1 MESFFTRYKNALV
14 LLLVLVLQ
22 LLVLAVQA
30 KRPSRDAADPQAVSL
45 VRYTVVTAIA
55 TPERLLRDFGQWI
68 EDVWFG
74 YIDLIHV
81 RRDNAA
87 LKGEIEQLRLEQAT
101 VVEDARQGQRLQQL
115 LGFKEHYIYQ
125 PVPAQVVGTAG
136 TDQSG
141 IVYIDKGSKDG
152 LKPDMP
158 VVTQDGIVG
167 RLRDVFPNTSQLML
181 ISDATSGVGVILE
194 ATRTRGILK
203 GGAFGQVQ
211 VVNVSPD
218 DRIKAGEKII
228 TSGGDQIF
236 PRGLPV
242 GTVDR
247 AVTDPDRDPLMDVVI
262 RPAANLSQ
270 LEEVLVITGMG
281 DVASSQ
287 EAKDLAESEAE
298 GEAEQKRASDVLSER
313 LPSRVDPNAPADTN
327 PDENVDST
335 GNVVRPLQP
344 PKALHADGFTP
355 GATPP
360 AAELTPGERTVPVKN
375 GVEVLPPKTQP
386 ANSNSAANST
396 AAPATEASTGAA
408 ANGGTTTP
416 RKPAESDANGA
427 VKSSTLSRPAADG
440 TAASTPKAPRPAG
453 STTAA
458 SASAASGEHPAP
470 LKPDTKTRVVVD
482 GPEPSRSPKLGNGI
496 NASPGAPAR
505 RSPAL
510 VPDDGSRPPAE
521 TKPKKPAITAPPP
534 ATTTPQPATPQGRG
548 A

>member
-45 VRYTVVTAIA
+45 IRYTVVTAIA

-87 LKGEIEQLRLEQAT
+87 LKGEIERLRLEQAT

-125 PVPAQVVGTAG
+125 TVPAQVIGTAG

-218 DRIKAGEKII
+218 DRIKSGEKII

-262 RPAANLSQ
+262 HPAANLSQ

-360 AAELTPGERTVPVKN
+360 ATELTPGERTVPVKN
-375 GVEVLPPKTQP
+375 GVEVFPPKTKP
-386 ANSNSAANST
+386 ASNST
-396 AAPATEASTGAA
+396 ASSIAAPAAEASTGAA
-408 ANGGTTTP
+408 TGGTDTP
-416 RKPAESDANGA
+416 RKPAEADANGA
-427 VKSSTLSRPAADG
+427 VKPSTLSRPAVDG
-440 TAASTPKAPRPAG
+440 AAGSSPKAPRPSG

-458 SASAASGEHPAP
+458 PASAASGEHPAP
-470 LKPDTKTRVVVD
+470 LKPDLKTHVVVD
-482 GPEPSRSPKLGNGI
+482 GPEPSRPPKLGNGI
-496 NASPGAPAR
+496 NASPGTPAR
-505 RSPAL
+505 RPPTL

-521 TKPKKPAITAPPP
+521 TKPKKPSTTAPPP